1 MGGIENE
8 QKSYRT
14 RSVFGFFLIPARAEF
29 ISLKSNNHAYVSAG
43 LIEVDFQGSLKNLNT
58 VIKLEKPKLQFAQ
71 LAKQNMLTPESKKPP
86 TNSRVALETIMEMI
100 INGNALSSYWCER
113 NKDAPSELI
122 SPRSYRILG
131 GADPDIY
138 HYVDKAY
145 VNSHNVMIESSNQ
158 GGSPI
163 TIAWGIRLMYSEPLV
178 EPGSL
183 KWCVERV
190 R

>member
-1 MGGIENE
+1 MNKNLIALVLY
-8 QKSYRT
+8 S
-14 RSVFGFFLIPARAEF
+14 FFLLIPARAEF
-29 ISLKSNNHAYVSAG
+29 ISLNGNNHAYVSAE
-43 LIEVDFQGSLKNLNT
+43 LREVDFQGSLKNLNT
-58 VIKLEKPKLQFAQ
+58 VIKLEKAKLQFAQ
-71 LAKQNMLTPESKKPP
+71 LAKQSMLTPESKKPP
-86 TNSRVALETIMEMI
+86 TSSRVALETIMELI
-100 INGNALSSYWCER
+100 INGNAMSSYWCER

-131 GADPDIY
+131 DAGPDIY

-145 VNSHNVMIESSNQ
+145 VNSHNVIIESSNQ

-163 TIAWGIRLMYSEPLV
+163 TIVWGIRLMYSEPLA

-183 KWCVERV
+183 KWCIERV